1 MHHDANMRTTV
12 TLDRDLERIL
22 RETAVRTRRPF
33 KKVLNDLL
41 RSAVESQSPRA
52 DVEPFVVQSRPM
64 GLRAGIDPTGFN
76 RLADDLEAEA
86 FLETRSGTANLRP

>member
-1 MHHDANMRTTV
+1 MRTTV

-41 RSAVESQSPRA
+41 RAGIEQSTGMEQT
-52 DVEPFVVQSRPM
+52 EPFVLKARPM
-64 GLRAGIDPTGFN
+64 GLRAGHDPAGFN
-76 RLADDLEAEA
+76 QLADDLEAEA
-86 FLETRSGTANLRP
+86 FLETTRKLMERRQ